1 MDALPF
7 ASDIAESVPD
17 PFLIDG
23 HKFEVGLYV
32 VVTSADPLRV
42 FRADGEIVTLRST
55 SNTEYI

>member
-1 MDALPF
+1 MPGMDALPHS
-7 ASDIAESVPD
+7 SDIVPSVPY

-42 FRADGEIVTLRST
+42 FRADGTKI
-55 SNTEYI
+55 I